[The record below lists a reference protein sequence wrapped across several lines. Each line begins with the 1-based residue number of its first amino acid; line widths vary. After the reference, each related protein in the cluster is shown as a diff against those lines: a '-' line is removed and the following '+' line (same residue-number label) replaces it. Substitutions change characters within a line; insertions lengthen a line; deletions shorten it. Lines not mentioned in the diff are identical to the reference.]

1 MRPLFWTG
9 VACLLA
15 LVSQVSLPATSQ
27 APVFRGAIDLV
38 PVAVTVFDRKDVPV
52 TGLTAAD
59 FEVWEDGRRQSVT
72 YFATGAAT
80 DADAALAP
88 ALHLGVLL
96 DFSESMIDDVAFTR
110 TASIKFLNMLVHAVD
125 VTVVDFDTEVR
136 TSRYGQGDFARLVER
151 IRRQKAQGMT
161 ALYDAISVAVDGV
174 AGLEGRKVMLL
185 YTDGGDTKS
194 SLSRGELMSVLKA
207 SDVTIYA
214 IGATAHPGSP
224 LGPDPR
230 QLLREIASITG
241 GQAFFPRS
249 VKEIEGVYAQI
260 VGEISAQYTLGY
272 LSTNRATDGS
282 WRKIQVKLTSERRK
296 DLHLRSRSGYFAV
309 MKK

>member
-1 MRPLFWTG
+1 MRPLRSISA
-9 VACLLA
+9 VCLLA
-15 LVSQVSLPATSQ
+15 GLSLMPLRVATQ

-38 PVAVTVFDRKDVPV
+38 PVAVTVFDRKGAPV

-59 FEVWEDGRRQSVT
+59 FEVWEDGRQQALS

-80 DADAALAP
+80 SDAALNP

-96 DFSESMIDDVAFTR
+96 DFSESMVDDVAFTR
-110 TASIKFLNMLVHAVD
+110 TAAIKFLNMLVHAVD

-136 TSRYGQGDFARLVER
+136 TSRYGQADFARLVER
-151 IRRQKAQGMT
+151 IRRQKVQGMT
-161 ALYDAISVAVDGV
+161 ALYDAIGVAVDGV
-174 AGLEGRKVMLL
+174 TGLEGRKVMLL
-185 YTDGGDTKS
+185 YTDGGDTRS
-194 SLSRGELMSVLKA
+194 ALGRGELMNLLKA

-214 IGATAHPGSP
+214 IGAMAHPGAVSSTEA
-224 LGPDPR
+224 R

-249 VKEIEGVYAQI
+249 VKEIEGLYAQI
-260 VGEISAQYTLGY
+260 VAEIGAQYTLGY
-272 LSTNRATDGS
+272 SSTNNATDGS
-282 WRKIQVKLTSERRK
+282 WRKIQVKLTAERGK
-296 DLHLRSRSGYFAV
+296 DLRLRTRAGYFAV